1 MSPSRIYI
9 AFFLSLVFVV
19 SIVFVVNG
27 VVYVFL
33 SVISALS
40 DHDVWA
46 DGLLVFYEIFRFLE
60 QNVPED
66 LLPREF
72 HRTEAFE
79 KDLIFY
85 LGANWKQTYEIRASV
100 AGYLS
105 HLQDVNKRSPILLL
119 AYVYH
124 LYMGLLSGG
133 QILQRKRRL
142 NPLSTAIDPIG
153 DGEAVTHFTEHSIAE
168 LKTRMRTL
176 VDTLAVDFD
185 ESTKT
190 LLIAESK
197 MVFHL
202 NNEIVR
208 SVRGVNR
215 VNIRKFGIVLVV
227 VIGLIYLL
235 KFK

>member
-1 MSPSRIYI
+1 MTP
-9 AFFLSLVFVV
+9 
-19 SIVFVVNG
+19 NG
-27 VVYVFL
+27 VVCLRLF
-33 SVISALS
+33 SALS

-60 QNVPED
+60 QNVPEE
-66 LLPREF
+66 LLPRQF

-85 LGANWKQTYEIRASV
+85 LGVNWKQTYEIRESV
-100 AGYLS
+100 AGYLK
-105 HLQDVNKRSPILLL
+105 HLQDVKNRSPILLL

-133 QILQRKRRL
+133 QILAKKRRL
-142 NPLSTAIDPIG
+142 NPLSSAIDPID
-153 DGEAVTHFTEHSIAE
+153 DGEAVTHFNDHSIAE
-168 LKTRMRTL
+168 LKTQMRTL
-176 VDTLAVDFD
+176 VDTLAADFD

-208 SVRGVNR
+208 TVRGVNR

-227 VIGLIYLL
+227 VIGIFYLL

>member
-1 MSPSRIYI
+1 M
-9 AFFLSLVFVV
+9 
-19 SIVFVVNG
+19 
-27 VVYVFL
+27 
-33 SVISALS
+33 
-40 DHDVWA
+40 
-46 DGLLVFYEIFRFLE
+46 
-60 QNVPED
+60 PEE
-66 LLPREF
+66 LLPRQF

-85 LGANWKQTYEIRASV
+85 LGVNWKQTYEIRESV
-100 AGYLS
+100 AGYLK
-105 HLQDVNKRSPILLL
+105 HLQDVKNRSPILLL

-133 QILQRKRRL
+133 QILVKKRRL
-142 NPLSTAIDPIG
+142 NPLSSAIDPIG
-153 DGEAVTHFTEHSIAE
+153 DGEAVTHFGDHTIAE
-168 LKTRMRTL
+168 LKTQMRTL
-176 VDTLAVDFD
+176 VDTLAADFD

-208 SVRGVNR
+208 TVRGVNR

-227 VIGLIYLL
+227 VIGIFYLL